1 MRKATSKKF
10 SGTLLF
16 ATLAVTL
23 AAFGCSSNQYAGN
36 GQPSSELPTINSVN
50 HSSTPGSSSGT
61 EGIPPMSSSYIA
73 PSAPRV
79 NVDAL
84 AILAAEQ
91 GFRGRV
97 LGPVDP
103 GGYQQ
108 GVTISGAQFVSPAN
122 QVLPQSTVNSSINSQ
137 PTPVITSGVGDG
149 ITIAANSSPAAATTA
164 AAPAVTTGAAP
175 ATTAATG
182 ALTAST
188 AGTTVA
194 SSASFSPALMNST
207 PAPQATGTTNA
218 TLPTLVATGRATPS
232 NGIQIQTGANGAIMM
247 TNVANTAPAGKG
259 K

>member
-10 SGTLLF
+10 SGTLLS

-36 GQPSSELPTINSVN
+36 GEPSSVTPTINSVN
-50 HSSTPGSSSGT
+50 HSSTPGSSSGSV
-61 EGIPPMSSSYIA
+61 GIPPMSSSYIS

-108 GVTISGAQFVSPAN
+108 GVTISSGQFVSPAN
-122 QVLPQSTVNSSINSQ
+122 QVLPQSTVNSSINSD
-137 PTPVITSGVGDG
+137 PTPVISSGVGDG
-149 ITIAANSSPAAATTA
+149 ISIAANSSPAAA
-164 AAPAVTTGAAP
+164 

-218 TLPTLVATGRATPS
+218 TLPTLVATGRATPGS
-232 NGIQIQTGANGAIMM
+232 PIQIQTGTNGAVMM
-247 TNVANTAPAGKG
+247 TNVANTAPAAKG